1 MKRVLLFAATSGY
14 QTRVYAEAGERLG
27 MEVLLATD
35 RCHVLDDPWGD
46 RAIPVRFE
54 QPERSMAALAKRAG
68 KVDGIVAVGDRPAY
82 IAAVA
87 AQHLGVTYNS
97 PESVAACR
105 NKFSARQCFER
116 AGLRLPSFER
126 IALEAS
132 PRRAASYPC
141 VLKPLGLSGS
151 RGVIR
156 ANDDAEFA
164 AAFERIRKLL
174 SHPEITRLR
183 EEQDHFI
190 QVESFI
196 EGREFAL
203 EGILTNGRLRTLAIF
218 DKPDPLDGPFFEE
231 TIYTTPS
238 RESADVQ
245 EELVAAA
252 QRAVHA
258 LGLTHGPVHIEL
270 RYNKAGAWIL
280 EVAARPIGG
289 LCSKVLRNEE
299 EIVLRHAVGEDV
311 SGIAI
316 DSTPAGVMM
325 IPIGSGGV
333 YQGCAGEEDAR
344 AVEGIEDLIVTAKEG
359 QRMIPLPEGSS
370 YLGFL
375 FARAATPAL
384 AEAALRVAHSKLR
397 FEFAKTLSVV
407 V

>member
-1 MKRVLLFAATSGY
+1 MKRILLFAATAGY

-46 RAIPVRFE
+46 RAIPIRFE
-54 QPERSMAALAKRAG
+54 EPERSMAALADRVG
-68 KVDGIVAVGDRPAY
+68 KIDGIVAVGDRPAY
-82 IAAVA
+82 VAAVA
-87 AQHLGVTYNS
+87 AHSLGVMYNS
-97 PESVAACR
+97 PESVAASR
-105 NKFSARQCFER
+105 NKFLARQCFER
-116 AGLRLPSFER
+116 AGLRLPSYER
-126 IALEAS
+126 IALEES
-132 PRRAASYPC
+132 PRRAAIYPC

-164 AAFERIRKLL
+164 AAFERIRKIL
-174 SHPEITRLR
+174 SLPEITRLR

-203 EGILTNGRLRTLAIF
+203 EGIITNGRLRTLAIF

-238 RESADVQ
+238 RESAAVQ
-245 EELVAAA
+245 EQLVATA

-258 LGLTHGPVHIEL
+258 LDLTHGPVHIEL
-270 RYNKAGAWIL
+270 RYNNSGAWIL

-289 LCSKVLRNEE
+289 LCSKVLKNEE

-325 IPIGSGGV
+325 IPIRSGGI
-333 YQGCAGEEDAR
+333 YQGCDGEEAAR
-344 AVEGIEDLIVTAKEG
+344 TVEGIEDVIITAKEG

-384 AEAALRVAHSKLR
+384 AEYALRAAHSKLR
-397 FEFAKTLSVV
+397 FHFAATLSVV